1 MHSNSFSTDVL
12 FLTSIKFNNSINE
25 LKDNLSFKFTLSKD
39 FFQDLKEGE
48 FEIILIDDE
57 IFKDKK
63 LLNDLKNLK
72 HKGKVGIFSNNNS
85 KDLSLDEILLKPI
98 NINDLNNKIKN
109 LLATRKYSENS
120 SLKVKD
126 YILDKNEKKF
136 KKKDKFINVTE
147 KEIQLIELLFFEK
160 SSVSRAKILETIWH
174 YSSEAD
180 THTVETH
187 IYRLRK
193 KILEKFQDENLIIN
207 SKEGYTI

>member
-147 KEIQLIELLFFEK
+147 KEMQLIELLFFEK

>member
-1 MHSNSFSTDVL
+1 M
-12 FLTSIKFNNSINE
+12 TSIKFSNSINE

-39 FFQDLKEGE
+39 FFQDLKEEE

-72 HKGKVGIFSNNNS
+72 HKGKVGIFSNNNP

-147 KEIQLIELLFFEK
+147 KEMQLIELLFFEK

-207 SKEGYTI
+207 SKKGYTI

>member
-160 SSVSRAKILETIWH
+160 SSVSRARILETIWH

>member
-1 MHSNSFSTDVL
+1 M
-12 FLTSIKFNNSINE
+12 TSIKFSNSINE

-39 FFQDLKEGE
+39 FFQDLKEEE

-72 HKGKVGIFSNNNS
+72 HKGKVGIFSNNNP

-120 SLKVKD
+120 SLEVKD

-207 SKEGYTI
+207 SKKGYTI

>member
-1 MHSNSFSTDVL
+1 M
-12 FLTSIKFNNSINE
+12 TSIKFSNSINE

-147 KEIQLIELLFFEK
+147 KEMQLIELLFFEK

-207 SKEGYTI
+207 SKKGYTI

>member
-72 HKGKVGIFSNNNS
+72 HKGKVGIFSNNNP

-120 SLKVKD
+120 SLEVKD

-207 SKEGYTI
+207 SKKGYTI

>member
-1 MHSNSFSTDVL
+1 M
-12 FLTSIKFNNSINE
+12 TSIKFSNSINE

-39 FFQDLKEGE
+39 FFQDLKEEE

-72 HKGKVGIFSNNNS
+72 HKGKVGIFSNNNP

-120 SLKVKD
+120 SLEVKD
-126 YILDKNEKKF
+126 YILDKNEKKLM
-136 KKKDKFINVTE
+136 KDNKAVILTE
-147 KEIQLIELLFFEK
+147 KEVQLLEVLLSK
-160 SSVSRAKILETIWH
+160 NKSVSKEDILTIVWQ
-174 YSSEAD
+174 YSADSD

-193 KILEKFQDENLIIN
+193 KISEKFLDENFILN
-207 SKEGYTI
+207 NKEGYYL

>member
-72 HKGKVGIFSNNNS
+72 HKGKVGIFSNNNP

-120 SLKVKD
+120 SLEVKD

-160 SSVSRAKILETIWH
+160 SPVSRAKILETIWH

>member
-39 FFQDLKEGE
+39 FFQDLKEEE

-136 KKKDKFINVTE
+136 KKK
-147 KEIQLIELLFFEK
+147 
-160 SSVSRAKILETIWH
+160 
-174 YSSEAD
+174 
-180 THTVETH
+180 
-187 IYRLRK
+187 
-193 KILEKFQDENLIIN
+193 EKFMI
-207 SKEGYTI
+207 

>member
-1 MHSNSFSTDVL
+1 MHNNSLSTDVL
-12 FLTSIKFNNSINE
+12 FLTSIKFSNSINE

-39 FFQDLKEGE
+39 FFQDLKEEE

-147 KEIQLIELLFFEK
+147 KEMQLIELLFFEK